1 MQFNSVQ
8 KWNDYHMYF
17 NHILLIDNKQLDR
30 TQFLQKWNDHMYFNH
45 ILLFNNKQLD
55 RTQFSQLRNVFS
67 NTYILYMN

>member
-17 NHILLIDNKQLDR
+17 NHISLIDNKQLDR
-30 TQFLQKWNDHMYFNH
+30 TQFL
-45 ILLFNNKQLD
+45 
-55 RTQFSQLRNVFS
+55 QLRNVFS